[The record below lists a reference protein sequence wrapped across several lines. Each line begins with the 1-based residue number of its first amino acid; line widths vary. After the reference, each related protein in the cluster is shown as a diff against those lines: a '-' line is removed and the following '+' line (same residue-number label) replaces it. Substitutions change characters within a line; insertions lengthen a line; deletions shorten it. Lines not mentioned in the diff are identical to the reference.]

1 MALVKKIFEAFA
13 VGPVLRVKF
22 FLGVA
27 LALMGTPLHAQD
39 QSRVLVFAAA
49 SLSDVLQD
57 IAAQYKAQTGNE
69 IVFSFAGSMTLAR
82 QIEASSGADIFISAD
97 SDSMDY
103 LQQRGLIAPSS
114 RKNII
119 QNELVLIAPRDS
131 SIDFTIAPGFALAR
145 ALGSGRLA
153 VANVISVPAGRYA
166 KAALSSLGVWDE
178 VSARLAE
185 GEDVRA
191 ALSFVARGDAPLG
204 IVYATDALVEDR
216 VRVVGRFGADTHRP
230 ILYPAALTAGAKPPA
245 AEFLDYLRSEA
256 AGRLF
261 ETAGFSL
268 F

>member
-1 MALVKKIFEAFA
+1 
-13 VGPVLRVKF
+13 
-22 FLGVA
+22 
-27 LALMGTPLHAQD
+27 
-39 QSRVLVFAAA
+39 
-49 SLSDVLQD
+49 
-57 IAAQYKAQTGNE
+57 
-69 IVFSFAGSMTLAR
+69 
-82 QIEASSGADIFISAD
+82 
-97 SDSMDY
+97 
-103 LQQRGLIAPSS
+103 
-114 RKNII
+114 
-119 QNELVLIAPRDS
+119 
-131 SIDFTIAPGFALAR
+131 
-145 ALGSGRLA
+145 